1 MRFLICL
8 LLLAILLF
16 ASPVFSYNDQHYNAG
31 TLTKSETATQVT
43 YKWTLTIPALGDTIG
58 DWHSRPMFI
67 ADCNAVD
74 GYVYGV
80 GTAGA
85 GTEDHNLLYH
95 FSYDNS
101 RNYWFG
107 AVTPH
112 NFDALG
118 GTAVHDTIGI
128 ESTANVG
135 AFHNGIWFVLEYSGQ
150 ASNESNRAFTFVA
163 TFTKDLT
170 LTDNAA
176 SPRKLARTATGSGTN
191 P

>member
-1 MRFLICL
+1 MKL
-8 LLLAILLF
+8 LTCLLF
-16 ASPVFSYNDQHYNAG
+16 AILILASPVLPADVFNVG

-43 YKWTLTIPALGDTIG
+43 YRWDLTVPALGDSAG
-58 DWHSRPMFI
+58 SWHSPPMFI
-67 ADCNAVD
+67 ADCNSVD
-74 GYVYGV
+74 GYCYAV

-85 GTEDHNLLYH
+85 GTEDVNLLYH

-101 RNYWFG
+101 RNLWFG

-118 GTAVHDTIGI
+118 GTAVHDTVGI

-135 AFHNGIWFVLEYSGQ
+135 AFHNGIWWVVEYDGQ
-150 ASNESNRAFTFVA
+150 ATNESNRAFVFVA

-176 SPRKLARTATGSGTN
+176 NFTRLARIATGNGTN